1 MAKRKHTNPIR
12 LNDGM
17 TIGSLAAET
26 DDDYL
31 FDCFVHY
38 PPVDIAMKIDSHG
51 SILTGRT
58 GAGKTAII
66 RYIATHVE
74 HSVQI
79 QPSDMAMSYVSNSD
93 ALLFLHAIGAD
104 LDLLFQALWKH
115 VLCIEFIRLRW
126 AVTDSEKSRSIFGRI
141 AEKFSRDQ
149 RKQKALRYLREWE
162 GEFWITMDENIKTIT
177 ERVEKKVEAELGGE
191 IKRWKAR
198 GQYDKQM
205 SVDKK
210 TDLVRRVRSII
221 SGEQLSELSGVI
233 DILSEFDASEQG
245 QQSKYYI
252 LIDKLDENWV
262 DTSVRFRLI
271 RALIE
276 TVKTFRRVRNLK
288 VLVAMRTDI
297 LERVVQETK
306 DISYQREKSE
316 EYFIKMKWN
325 RPQLRLL
332 ADTRIL
338 KMYRRQYTAQDV
350 HFADLFPY
358 QINRTD
364 AIDYIIDRT
373 LMRPRDVIAF
383 VNECLR
389 AADGTLEVTAT
400 HVRRGEIE
408 YSRLRR
414 EALEHEWQSA
424 FPTLKLLL
432 DFIAETRKEAFQ
444 IGDMTAGSRLE
455 QLGLNVASEP
465 KIDFDPTHAAATA
478 FCESPAENAFL
489 FAKGVA
495 AILYRVGAVGL
506 KLDPGDRFR
515 YSHQD
520 EPIISVALIPDEAKV
535 RVHPMLH
542 GALKINLGH

>member
-1 MAKRKHTNPIR
+1 
-12 LNDGM
+12 M

-38 PPVDIAMKIDSHG
+38 PPVDIAMKVDSHG

-66 RYIATHVE
+66 RYIESRAE

-79 QPSDMAMSYVSNSD
+79 RPSDMAMSYVSNSD
-93 ALLFLHAIGAD
+93 ALSFLHAIGAD
-104 LDLLFQALWKH
+104 LDLLFQVLWKH

-126 AVTDSEKSRSIFGRI
+126 AVTDSEKSRSIFGRLT
-141 AEKFSRDQ
+141 EKFSRDQ
-149 RKQKALRYLREWE
+149 RKEKALRYLREWE
-162 GEFWITMDENIKTIT
+162 GEFWITMDENIRTIT
-177 ERVEKKVEAELGGE
+177 ERVEKKVEAELGSE
-191 IKRWKAR
+191 IKKWKAR
-198 GQYDKQM
+198 GQYDKQL
-205 SVDKK
+205 SNDKK
-210 TDLVRRVRSII
+210 TDLVRRVKSII
-221 SGEQLSELSGVI
+221 SGEQLSQLSGVI
-233 DILSEFDASEQG
+233 DILSEFDAYEKG
-245 QQSKYYI
+245 NQSKYYL

-276 TVKTFRRVRNLK
+276 TVKTFRRVRHLK
-288 VLVAMRTDI
+288 VLVAMRSDI

-316 EYFIKMKWN
+316 EYFVKIKWN
-325 RPQLRLL
+325 RFELRSL
-332 ADTRIL
+332 ADSRIL
-338 KMYRRQYTAQDV
+338 KMYRRQYTTQDV
-350 HFADLFPY
+350 HFEDLFPY
-358 QINRTD
+358 QVGRVD
-364 AIDYIIDRT
+364 PFDYIIERT

-383 VNECLR
+383 VNQCLR

-400 HVRRGEIE
+400 HIRGAERE

-424 FPTLKLLL
+424 FPTLKQLL
-432 DFIAETRKEAFQ
+432 DFVAEVRKESFQ
-444 IGDMTAGSRLE
+444 IVEMTVGPRLE
-455 QLGLNVASEP
+455 QLGLNVAAEP

-478 FCESPAENAFL
+478 YCENPSEKGLA
-489 FAKGVA
+489 FAKEVVS
-495 AILYRVGAVGL
+495 ILYRVGAVGL
-506 KLDPGDRFR
+506 KLDPADRFR
-515 YSHQD
+515 YSHLD
-520 EPIISVALIPDEAKV
+520 EPIISVAVIPDEAKV

-542 GALKINLGH
+542 AALKINLVH